1 MFSDIIRFEWRY
13 HTRQFSFAAGAAI
26 FAALGFV
33 LTVGLGQQ
41 DVRANSPYLI
51 VEVAALLSLMSIF
64 PLTVFSASAIL
75 RDREYA
81 MEEIVFSTAVGKGRF
96 LLGRF
101 SGAVLASLTLMLF
114 AMAGMIAAP
123 LSGVIDPERV
133 GPLILVHYL
142 QAFAFVMLPD
152 ILFTATVVFAIA
164 ALTRSAPASYVG
176 SVVLYALYFV
186 AAALTNSPLMA
197 ASTSNAGASMG
208 LASLLDPF
216 GLTAFFEQTRYWTIL
231 ERDTQMIA
239 LAGNFLVNR
248 IIWTFAALMIFAVV
262 YRAYPFRLFADSRRR
277 ETKRDEEAVAVPRP
291 YRTLDPRSD
300 AFSQLASA
308 TRLEVRLL
316 MRNFP
321 FLVLLLTWVVFAVP
335 EVWGAVTSGEY
346 GSAFLPTT
354 SLVISRLRQPLA
366 VFGTLAM
373 IYWSAEAFWRER
385 SVGIDPIVS
394 ATPVAGPVMFASKV
408 AALGVMTGVL
418 GVTGVAVGA
427 VIQLIRGGAP
437 VEAGVYLG
445 FVVLGVT
452 PLIVFAAGC
461 GVIQVLSPGKY
472 SGMLFCFLLA
482 AFVHRGG
489 VVGVEHHLLRF
500 ATAPPVG
507 HSEMGGFG
515 DSFIAFAWFSLY
527 WALVVSVFA
536 LAAGLLWRRHDD
548 ERLVARLRSLTRTS
562 SKGERLALF
571 SLAAAAALV
580 GSFIFTNTNIVNRY
594 ESADQVLDWKAEYE
608 RTYGPYAGDARPRI
622 AAIEMNVD
630 IEPDE
635 RRLRLTGEYL
645 LTNRSMQA
653 IPRLFVSAR
662 RDATRAAIAVDG
674 RPPTSI
680 DARFGMHTF
689 ELEHPLLS
697 GESTTLTFDIVYA
710 PQGFTN
716 EGPENPVE
724 DNGSFVMGFLRLPGV
739 GYRSS
744 YEIRDARERAK
755 RDLPPRRGGT
765 QLTGESGNDDVPRDE
780 WVSVDATISTKTG
793 QIAVAPGRLIGTRQL
808 DGRSTFHYSTDQPIP
823 NVLAIA
829 SARYEVARAQHA
841 GINIEIYSHPGH
853 AKNVPAILE
862 TARASL
868 DVFQEA
874 FGPYPHR
881 ELRIAEV
888 PSSANFGGF
897 ATPGLVLLAENR
909 VFLVDGARDQPIDL
923 VCRRVAHE
931 IAHQWWG
938 HHLVPAP
945 VDGGTFLTE
954 SVTKYAEALVLER
967 LRGAAQVRNL
977 RAVEHDRYL
986 SGRVGEVEPPL
997 LEAGN
1002 QAYLYYSKGLLVMSS
1017 LRDLLGAEALESALR
1032 SLMAAESGPQGNA
1045 TTLDL
1050 LEHLEAVAPVSDR
1063 PLIGDWMKRVV
1074 LHDLAIASA
1083 RSTRRPD
1090 GRYEITVEV
1099 RASKLLMDEAG
1110 QEVPVTMDEMID
1122 VALHA
1127 GDAGEPPVRVERV
1140 RIRSGMNELA
1150 FVVESEP
1157 DSVEIDPE
1165 ILRIDRNRLDNV
1177 WRVTSFAART
1187 HDSDDSP

>member
-26 FAALGFV
+26 FAVLGFV

-41 DVRANSPYLI
+41 GVQANSPYLI

-75 RDREYA
+75 RDREYK
-81 MEEIVFSTAVGKGRF
+81 MEEIIFSTAVEKGRF

-101 SGAVLASLTLMLF
+101 SGVMLSSLTLMLF
-114 AMAGMIAAP
+114 ALAGMIAAP

-142 QAFAFVMLPD
+142 EAFAFVMLPD
-152 ILFTATVVFAIA
+152 ILFTAAVVFTIA

-197 ASTSNAGASMG
+197 ASASNAGASMS
-208 LASLLDPF
+208 LSALLDPF
-216 GLTAFFEQTRYWTIL
+216 GLTAFFEQTRYWTIM
-231 ERDTQMIA
+231 ERDTQMIT

-248 IIWTFAALMIFAVV
+248 IIWVFAALTILAVV
-262 YRAYPFRLFADSRRR
+262 YRAYSFRLFADSRRR
-277 ETKRDEEAVAVPRP
+277 ETRRGEEAVAAPRP
-291 YRTLDPRSD
+291 YRTLDPKPD
-300 AFSQLASA
+300 AFSQFASA
-308 TRLEVRLL
+308 TRLEIRLL

-321 FLVLLLTWVVFAVP
+321 FLVLLLTWIVFAVP

-385 SVGIDPIVS
+385 GVGIDPIVS
-394 ATPVAGPVMFASKV
+394 AAPVSGPVMFASKF
-408 AALGVMTGVL
+408 AALGVMSGIL
-418 GVTGVAVGA
+418 GVTGIATGV

-452 PLIVFAAGC
+452 PLLIFAAGC

-472 SGMLFCFLLA
+472 SGMLFSFLLA

-489 VVGVEHHLLRF
+489 VVGVDHHLLRF
-500 ATAPPVG
+500 ATTPPVG
-507 HSEMGGFG
+507 HSGMGGFG
-515 DSFIAFAWFSLY
+515 DSIIAFAWFSLY
-527 WALVVSVFA
+527 WTLVVSVFA

-548 ERLVARLRSLTRTS
+548 ERLVTRLRALTRTS

-571 SLAAAAALV
+571 SLAVAAALV
-580 GSFIFTNTNIVNRY
+580 GAFVFTNTNVLNRY
-594 ESADQVLDWKAEYE
+594 ESAEQLLDWKAEYE
-608 RTYGPYAGDARPRI
+608 RTYGSHAGDSRPRI
-622 AAIEMNVD
+622 EEIEMNID
-630 IEPDE
+630 IYPDE

-645 LTNRSMQA
+645 LTNRSMQSV
-653 IPRLFVSAR
+653 PRLLVSAR
-662 RDATRAAIAVDG
+662 RDATRAVIAVDG
-674 RPPTSI
+674 RPPTAI

-689 ELEHPLLS
+689 DLLHPLLP
-697 GESTTLTFDIVYA
+697 GESTTLTFDVIYA

-716 EGPENPVE
+716 EGPNNPVE
-724 DNGSFVMGFLRLPGV
+724 NNGSFVMGFLRLPGV

-744 YEIRDARERAK
+744 YEIRDSRERAK
-755 RDLPPRRGGT
+755 RDLPFRSGGT
-765 QLTGESGNDDVPRDE
+765 QLTGESGEDDVPRDE
-780 WVSVDATISTKTG
+780 WVSVEAMISTKTG
-793 QIAVAPGRLIGTRQL
+793 QIAVALGRLIDTRQM
-808 DGRSTFHYSTDQPIP
+808 DGRSFFHYTTDQPIP
-823 NVLAIA
+823 NVLAFV
-829 SARYEVARAQHA
+829 SAGYEVVRAQHS
-841 GINIEIYSHPGH
+841 GINIEIYSHPDH
-853 AKNVPAILE
+853 AENVPAILE
-862 TARASL
+862 TARTSL

-909 VFLVDGARDQPIDL
+909 VFLVDGTRDQPIDL
-923 VCRRVAHE
+923 LCRRVAHE

-938 HHLVPAP
+938 HYLVPAP

-967 LRGAAQVRNL
+967 MRGAAQVRNL
-977 RAVEHDRYL
+977 RVVEHDRYL

-997 LEAGN
+997 FEASN
-1002 QAYLYYSKGLLVMSS
+1002 QAFLFYSKGLLVMSS
-1017 LRDLLGAEALESALR
+1017 LRDLLGAEAMESALR
-1032 SLMAAESGPQGNA
+1032 SLMAAESGPTGNA

-1050 LEHLEAVAPVSDR
+1050 LEHLGAVAPVSGR
-1063 PLIGDWMKRVV
+1063 PLIDDWMKRVV
-1074 LHDLAIASA
+1074 LYDLAITSA
-1083 RSTRRPD
+1083 RSTACLTAGTRSRWKCGRR
-1090 GRYEITVEV
+1090 
-1099 RASKLLMDEAG
+1099 
-1110 QEVPVTMDEMID
+1110 
-1122 VALHA
+1122 
-1127 GDAGEPPVRVERV
+1127 
-1140 RIRSGMNELA
+1140 RS
-1150 FVVESEP
+1150 
-1157 DSVEIDPE
+1157 
-1165 ILRIDRNRLDNV
+1165 
-1177 WRVTSFAART
+1177 
-1187 HDSDDSP
+1187 